1 MNWDLTRYANM
12 NRTTDFLGTTD
23 NQPLSFNARPT
34 RTPGRGVILR
44 MSLMCSF
51 VLIVGIATVLAQAE
65 KAHKRY
71 ATIDYPNA
79 NNTQLTA
86 ISASGD
92 IVGLYVSS
100 DGAQHGLLY
109 SKGKFTS
116 IDYPGAA
123 TTVVTSINARGDMV
137 GVYVDTNNNLY
148 SFLLSKGKFTSFTYP
163 GSTFS
168 AAWGISPSGD
178 IVGPYTTGG
187 PLHGYILSKGKFSQV
202 PDYPGASDTVATMM
216 SGDVIIGGAG
226 NLNNDQTNHGFMLKH
241 GVFSL
246 IDFPGSPWV
255 FISGLNP
262 EGEIVGGHGDATGVE
277 HGFLYSRG
285 DYIAIDFP
293 EWTSSYANGIDPQ
306 GDIVGRYTDA
316 QGTYHGYFLPHQ
328 YRPKK

>member
-23 NQPLSFNARPT
+23 NQPLSFDARPT

-44 MSLMCSF
+44 MSLMSSF

-65 KAHKRY
+65 NAHKRY

-79 NNTQLTA
+79 SNTQLSA
-86 ISASGD
+86 ITPSGE
-92 IVGLYVSS
+92 IVGNYVSS
-100 DGAQHGLLY
+100 DGTQHGFLY

-123 TTVVTSINARGDMV
+123 STFAAYINPRGDVV
-137 GVYVDTNNNLY
+137 GGYTDRNNEGHA
-148 SFLLSKGKFTSFTYP
+148 FLLSKGKFSTLMYP
-163 GSTFS
+163 GVTV
-168 AAWGISPSGD
+168 AWGISPSGN
-178 IVGPYTTGG
+178 IVGPYGPEGG
-187 PLHGYILSKGKFSQV
+187 PLHGYILSKGKFSLI

-216 SGDVIIGGAG
+216 SGEVIIGGAG
-226 NLNNDQTNHGFMLKH
+226 NLNGDQTVHGFMLKH

-293 EWTSSYANGIDPQ
+293 EWTSSYANGVNPQ

-316 QGTYHGYFLPHQ
+316 QGIYHGYFLPHQ
-328 YRPKK
+328 YRPEK

>member
-1 MNWDLTRYANM
+1 
-12 NRTTDFLGTTD
+12 
-23 NQPLSFNARPT
+23 
-34 RTPGRGVILR
+34 
-44 MSLMCSF
+44 MSSF
-51 VLIVGIATVLAQAE
+51 VLIAGIAIALAQA
-65 KAHKRY
+65 AHAQKSY

-86 ISASGD
+86 ITPSGD
-92 IVGLYVSS
+92 ITGNYVSS
-100 DGAQHGLLY
+100 DGAQHGFLY

-123 TTVVTSINARGDMV
+123 STVVTNINARGDMV
-137 GVYVDTNNNLY
+137 GTYADSNNNNY
-148 SFLLSKGKFTSFTYP
+148 DFLLSKGKFTSFTYP

-178 IVGPYTTGG
+178 IVGPYSTGG
-187 PLHGYILSKGKFSQV
+187 PLHGYILSKENFSQI
-202 PDYPGASDTVATMM
+202 PDFPGASDTAATMM
-216 SGDVIIGGAG
+216 SADVIVGVAG
-226 NLNNDQTNHGFMLKH
+226 NLNGDQTVHGFMLKN
-241 GVFSL
+241 GVFTL
-246 IDFPGSPWV
+246 VDFPGSPWV
-255 FISGLNP
+255 FVSGLNP
-262 EGEIVGGHGDATGVE
+262 VGEIVGGHGDANGVE

-293 EWTSSYANGIDPQ
+293 EWTSSYANGVNPQ